1 MDYYPHKGAGNA
13 TVAAVLLALSGIAVF
28 AEAYGLI
35 PFSNLYLIPAGYV
48 ALRSFIHTSIS
59 SAVREGYLLA
69 AQDIATMNDFFDNEE
84 AETSDAVQGD
94 ISVLDAT
101 SFKDRAERGVAD

>member
-13 TVAAVLLALSGIAVF
+13 TVAAVLLALSGLAIV
-28 AEAYGLI
+28 AEAYKLI
-35 PFSNLYLIPAGYV
+35 PFSNLYLIPAGFV
-48 ALRSFIHTSIS
+48 ALRSFIHISIS

-84 AETSDAVQGD
+84 EEEGVQSDL
-94 ISVLDAT
+94 SVLDAA